1 MIFNKIKLK
10 NEKGFVMLFAVV
22 LSAIIFSISLGMINI
37 SLKEINFGTSAK
49 ATNEA
54 FFAADT
60 GAECALFYDL
70 VPVQS
75 FFGSV
80 DALTTVNGISA
91 MCGGSSINIVGET
104 QLFGPWN
111 FIVLGLGEDK
121 KSCAKVKVTRN
132 FDGTGNLLNTQ
143 IISKGYNMG
152 GNDSPDCSSTNTNRV
167 ERVLELTY

>member
-1 MIFNKIKLK
+1 MIFNKTKLK
-10 NEKGFVMLFAVV
+10 NKRGFVMLFAVV
-22 LSAIIFSISLGMINI
+22 LSGIIFSISLGMINI

-75 FFGSV
+75 FFGLE
-80 DALTTVNGISA
+80 DALATINGINP
-91 MCGGSSINIVGET
+91 MCGGSILNIEEEFTGV
-104 QLFGPWN
+104 GPWN
-111 FIVLGLGEDK
+111 FVVLSLGENK
-121 KSCAKVKVTRN
+121 KSCAKVKLTRTI
-132 FDGTGNLLNTQ
+132 DISTGDLINTQ

-152 GNDSPDCSSTNTNRV
+152 GDSTDCSSTNNNRV
-167 ERVLELTY
+167 ERVLELNY

>member
-1 MIFNKIKLK
+1 MIFNKTKLK
-10 NEKGFVMLFAVV
+10 SKRGFVMLFAVV
-22 LSAIIFSISLGMINI
+22 LSAIIFAISLGMINI

-70 VPVQS
+70 VPTQS

-80 DALTTVNGISA
+80 DALTTLNGINA

-111 FIVLGLGEDK
+111 FVVLGLGENQ

-132 FDGTGNLLNTQ
+132 LDPVTGALLSTQ

-152 GNDSPDCSSTNTNRV
+152 GDSTDCSSTNNNRV

>member
-1 MIFNKIKLK
+1 MTFNKTKLNSK
-10 NEKGFVMLFAVV
+10 RGFVLLFAVV

-70 VPVQS
+70 VPIES
-75 FFGSV
+75 FFGSG
-80 DALTTVNGISA
+80 DALLISGINPVCA
-91 MCGGSSINIVGET
+91 GNTINLEEEFEG
-104 QLFGPWN
+104 LGPWT
-111 FIVLGLGEDK
+111 FVVLGLGEEHK
-121 KSCAKVKVTRN
+121 ACAKVKITRILDSSN
-132 FDGTGNLLNTQ
+132 NILSTQ

-152 GNDSPDCSSTNTNRV
+152 GNDTPDCSSTNNNRV

>member
-1 MIFNKIKLK
+1 MTFKKTTMK
-10 NEKGFVMLFAVV
+10 YKKGFVMLFAVV

-37 SLKEINFGTSAK
+37 SLKEINFGTSAR

-70 VPVQS
+70 VPTQS

-80 DALTTVNGISA
+80 DALSTLNGINA

-111 FIVLGLGEDK
+111 FVVLRLGENQ

-132 FDGTGNLLNTQ
+132 LDSGTGALLSTQ
-143 IISKGYNMG
+143 VISKGYNMG
-152 GNDSPDCSSTNTNRV
+152 GDSIDCSSTNNNRV